1 MFRRREGKAL
11 RFSVER
17 SLKNQRGFTLLEML
31 IVISI
36 VGVLAAV
43 AVPRFT
49 NAVALANT
57 ARIQSDLQVLN
68 AAIMMYQTEKG
79 TEPTKIEDLGLYV
92 LDIDNVKPPK
102 GECRLRDG
110 KTLKVTATSYGL
122 LSDEKD
128 GMQATCEGKKISEFW
143 RKE

>member
-1 MFRRREGKAL
+1 MKGF
-11 RFSVER
+11 
-17 SLKNQRGFTLLEML
+17 LKNQRGFTLLEML

-68 AAIMMYQTEKG
+68 AAVVMYQTEKG
-79 TEPTKIEDLGLYV
+79 TNPKEIKDLGDYV

-102 GECRLRDG
+102 GECRLKDG
-110 KTLKVTATSYGL
+110 KSLTVTATSYGL
-122 LSDEKD
+122 VSDAKE
-128 GMQATCEGKKISEFW
+128 GMQATCEGNKLSDFW

>member
-1 MFRRREGKAL
+1 MKGL
-11 RFSVER
+11 
-17 SLKNQRGFTLLEML
+17 LKNQRGFTLLEML

-68 AAIMMYQTEKG
+68 AAVVMYQTEKG
-79 TEPTKIEDLGLYV
+79 TDPTKIEDLGNYV
-92 LDIDNVKPPK
+92 LDIANVKPPK
-102 GECRLRDG
+102 GECRLKDG
-110 KTLKVTATSYGL
+110 TSLKVTATSYAL
-122 LSDEKD
+122 ISDAKD
-128 GMQATCEGKKISEFW
+128 GIQATCEGKKLSDFW

>member
-1 MFRRREGKAL
+1 MKGL
-11 RFSVER
+11 
-17 SLKNQRGFTLLEML
+17 LKNQRGFTLLEML

-68 AAIMMYQTEKG
+68 AAVVMYQTEKG
-79 TEPTKIEDLGLYV
+79 TNPKEIKDLGDYV

-102 GECRLRDG
+102 GECRLKDG
-110 KTLKVTATSYGL
+110 SSLTVTATSYGL
-122 LSDEKD
+122 VSDAKD
-128 GMQATCEGKKISEFW
+128 GMQATCEGNKLSDFW

>member
-1 MFRRREGKAL
+1 MKGF
-11 RFSVER
+11 
-17 SLKNQRGFTLLEML
+17 LKNQRGFTLLEML

-68 AAIMMYQTEKG
+68 AAVVMYQTEKG
-79 TEPTKIEDLGLYV
+79 ENPKEIKDLGDYV

-102 GECRLRDG
+102 GECRLKDG
-110 KTLKVTATSYGL
+110 KSFTVTATSYSL
-122 LSDEKD
+122 VSDAKD
-128 GMQATCEGKKISEFW
+128 GMQATCEGNKLSDFW

>member
-1 MFRRREGKAL
+1 M
-11 RFSVER
+11 RFSVKR
-17 SLKNQRGFTLLEML
+17 RLDNQKGFTLLEML

-68 AAIMMYQTEKG
+68 AAVVMYQTEKG
-79 TEPTKIEDLGLYV
+79 TNPAKVEDLETYV

-102 GECRLRDG
+102 GECRLKDG
-110 KTLKVTATSYGL
+110 SSLTVTATSYGL
-122 LSDEKD
+122 VSDAKD
-128 GMQATCEGKKISEFW
+128 GIQATCEGKKLSEFW

>member
-1 MFRRREGKAL
+1 MKGF
-11 RFSVER
+11 
-17 SLKNQRGFTLLEML
+17 LKNQRGFTLLEML

-68 AAIMMYQTEKG
+68 AAVVMYQTEKG
-79 TEPTKIEDLGLYV
+79 TNPKEIKDLGDYV

-102 GECRLRDG
+102 GECRLKDG
-110 KTLKVTATSYGL
+110 SSLTVTATSYGL
-122 LSDEKD
+122 VSDAKD
-128 GMQATCEGKKISEFW
+128 GMQATCEGNKLSDFW

>member
-1 MFRRREGKAL
+1 MKRLFA
-11 RFSVER
+11 
-17 SLKNQRGFTLLEML
+17 NQRGFTLLEML

-68 AAIMMYQTEKG
+68 AAVVMYQTEKG
-79 TEPTKIEDLGLYV
+79 TNPVKIEDLSNYV
-92 LDIDNVKPPK
+92 LDIANVKPPK
-102 GECRLRDG
+102 GECRLKDG
-110 KTLKVTATSYGL
+110 SSLTVTATSYGL
-122 LSDEKD
+122 ISDDKD
-128 GMQATCEGKKISEFW
+128 GMQATGEGKKLSEFW

>member
-1 MFRRREGKAL
+1 M

-68 AAIMMYQTEKG
+68 AAVVMYQTEKG
-79 TEPTKIEDLGLYV
+79 ENPKEIKDLGDYV

-102 GECRLRDG
+102 GECRLKDG
-110 KTLKVTATSYGL
+110 SSLTVTATSYGL
-122 LSDEKD
+122 ISDEKD
-128 GMQATCEGKKISEFW
+128 GMQATCEGKKLSEFW

>member
-1 MFRRREGKAL
+1 MKRLFA
-11 RFSVER
+11 
-17 SLKNQRGFTLLEML
+17 NQRGFTLLEML

-68 AAIMMYQTEKG
+68 AAVVMYQTEKG
-79 TEPTKIEDLGLYV
+79 TNPTDIKDLGAYV

-102 GECRLRDG
+102 GECRLKDG
-110 KTLKVTATSYGL
+110 SSFTVKATSYGL
-122 LSDEKD
+122 VSDAKD
-128 GMQATCEGKKISEFW
+128 GMQATCEGKKLSEFW

>member
-1 MFRRREGKAL
+1 MKRL
-11 RFSVER
+11 
-17 SLKNQRGFTLLEML
+17 LKNQRGFTLLEML

-68 AAIMMYQTEKG
+68 AAVVMYQTEKG
-79 TEPTKIEDLGLYV
+79 TNPKEIKDLGDYV

-102 GECRLRDG
+102 GECRLKDG
-110 KTLKVTATSYGL
+110 SSLTVTATSYGL
-122 LSDEKD
+122 VSDAKD
-128 GMQATCEGKKISEFW
+128 GMQATCEGNKLSDFW

>member
-1 MFRRREGKAL
+1 MKGF
-11 RFSVER
+11 
-17 SLKNQRGFTLLEML
+17 LKNQRGFTLLEML

-68 AAIMMYQTEKG
+68 AAVVMYQTEKG
-79 TEPTKIEDLGLYV
+79 TNPKEIKDLGDYV

-102 GECRLRDG
+102 GECRLKNG
-110 KTLKVTATSYGL
+110 KSFTVTATSYGL
-122 LSDEKD
+122 VADEKD
-128 GMQATCEGKKISEFW
+128 GMQATCEGNKLSDFW

>member
-1 MFRRREGKAL
+1 MKGL
-11 RFSVER
+11 
-17 SLKNQRGFTLLEML
+17 LKNQRGFTLLEML

-68 AAIMMYQTEKG
+68 AAVVMFQTEKG
-79 TEPTKIEDLGLYV
+79 TNPTSIEDLGPYV
-92 LDIDNVKPPK
+92 LDIANVKPPK
-102 GECRLRDG
+102 GECRLKDG
-110 KTLKVTATSYGL
+110 SSLTVTATSYGL
-122 LSDEKD
+122 ASDVKD
-128 GMQATCEGKKISEFW
+128 GMQATCEGKKLSEFW

>member
-1 MFRRREGKAL
+1 MEGKAL
-11 RFSVER
+11 RFSVKGL
-17 SLKNQRGFTLLEML
+17 LKNQRGFTLLEML

-68 AAIMMYQTEKG
+68 AAVVMFQTGKG
-79 TEPTKIEDLGLYV
+79 TNPTSIEDLGPYV
-92 LDIDNVKPPK
+92 LDIANVKPPK
-102 GECRLRDG
+102 GECRLKDG
-110 KTLKVTATSYGL
+110 SSLTVTATSYGL
-122 LSDEKD
+122 VSDAKD
-128 GMQATCEGKKISEFW
+128 GMQATCEGKKLSEFW

>member
-1 MFRRREGKAL
+1 MKGF
-11 RFSVER
+11 
-17 SLKNQRGFTLLEML
+17 LKNQRGFTLLEML

-68 AAIMMYQTEKG
+68 AAVVMYQTEKG
-79 TEPTKIEDLGLYV
+79 TNPKEIKDLGAYV

-102 GECRLRDG
+102 GECRLKDG
-110 KTLKVTATSYGL
+110 SSFTVTATSYGL
-122 LSDEKD
+122 VSDAKD
-128 GMQATCEGKKISEFW
+128 GMQATCEGNKLSDFW

>member
-1 MFRRREGKAL
+1 M

-68 AAIMMYQTEKG
+68 ASVVMYQTEKG
-79 TEPTKIEDLGLYV
+79 TNPTKIEDLGDYV
-92 LDIDNVKPPK
+92 LDISNVKPPK
-102 GECRLRDG
+102 GECRLKDG
-110 KTLKVTATSYGL
+110 KSLTVTAASYGL
-122 LSDEKD
+122 VSDEKD
-128 GMQATCEGKKISEFW
+128 GMQATCEGKKLSEFW

>member
-1 MFRRREGKAL
+1 MKRLFA
-11 RFSVER
+11 
-17 SLKNQRGFTLLEML
+17 NQRGFTLLEML

-68 AAIMMYQTEKG
+68 AAVVMYQTEKG
-79 TEPTKIEDLGLYV
+79 TNPAKIEDLGNYV
-92 LDIDNVKPPK
+92 LDIANVKPPK
-102 GECRLRDG
+102 GECRLKDG
-110 KTLKVTATSYGL
+110 SSLTVTATSYGL
-122 LSDEKD
+122 VSDEKD
-128 GMQATCEGKKISEFW
+128 GMQATCEGKKLSEFW

>member
-1 MFRRREGKAL
+1 MKGF
-11 RFSVER
+11 
-17 SLKNQRGFTLLEML
+17 LKNQRGFTLLEML

-68 AAIMMYQTEKG
+68 AAVVMYQTEKG
-79 TEPTKIEDLGLYV
+79 TDPTKIEDLGNYV
-92 LDIDNVKPPK
+92 LDIANVKPPK
-102 GECRLRDG
+102 GECRLKDG
-110 KTLKVTATSYGL
+110 TSLKVTATSYAL
-122 LSDEKD
+122 ISDAKD
-128 GMQATCEGKKISEFW
+128 GIQATCEGKKLNDFW

>member
-1 MFRRREGKAL
+1 M

-68 AAIMMYQTEKG
+68 AAVVMYQTEKG
-79 TEPTKIEDLGLYV
+79 TNPTKIEDLGDYV
-92 LDIDNVKPPK
+92 LDISNVKPPK
-102 GECRLRDG
+102 GECRLKDG
-110 KTLKVTATSYGL
+110 KSLTVTAASYGL
-122 LSDEKD
+122 VADEKD
-128 GMQATCEGKKISEFW
+128 GMQATCEGKKLSEFW

>member
-68 AAIMMYQTEKG
+68 AAVVMYQTEKG
-79 TEPTKIEDLGLYV
+79 TNPTKIEDLGDYV
-92 LDIDNVKPPK
+92 LDISNVKPPK
-102 GECRLRDG
+102 GECRLKDG
-110 KTLKVTATSYGL
+110 KSLTVTAASYGL
-122 LSDEKD
+122 VSDEKD
-128 GMQATCEGKKISEFW
+128 GMQATCEGKKLSEFW

>member
-1 MFRRREGKAL
+1 MKGF
-11 RFSVER
+11 
-17 SLKNQRGFTLLEML
+17 LKNQRGFTLLEML

-68 AAIMMYQTEKG
+68 AAVVMYQTEKG
-79 TEPTKIEDLGLYV
+79 TDPTKIEDLGDYV
-92 LDIDNVKPPK
+92 LDISNVKPPK
-102 GECRLRDG
+102 GECRLKDG
-110 KTLKVTATSYGL
+110 KSLTVTAASYGL
-122 LSDEKD
+122 VSDEKD
-128 GMQATCEGKKISEFW
+128 GMQATCEGKKLSEFW

>member
-1 MFRRREGKAL
+1 M

-17 SLKNQRGFTLLEML
+17 GLKNQRGFTLLEML

-68 AAIMMYQTEKG
+68 AAVVMYQTEKG
-79 TEPTKIEDLGLYV
+79 TNPTKIEDLGDYV
-92 LDIDNVKPPK
+92 LDISNVKPPK
-102 GECRLRDG
+102 GECRLKDG
-110 KTLKVTATSYGL
+110 KSLTVTAASYGL
-122 LSDEKD
+122 VSDEKD
-128 GMQATCEGKKISEFW
+128 GMQATCEGKKLSEFW

>member
-1 MFRRREGKAL
+1 M
-11 RFSVER
+11 
-17 SLKNQRGFTLLEML
+17 LKRLFANQRGFTLLEML

-68 AAIMMYQTEKG
+68 AAVVMYQTEKG
-79 TEPTKIEDLGLYV
+79 TNPTDIKDLGAYV

-102 GECRLRDG
+102 GECRLKDG
-110 KTLKVTATSYGL
+110 SSLTVKATSYGL
-122 LSDEKD
+122 VSDAKD
-128 GMQATCEGKKISEFW
+128 GMQATCEGKKLSEFW

>member
-1 MFRRREGKAL
+1 M

-68 AAIMMYQTEKG
+68 AAVVMYQTEKG
-79 TEPTKIEDLGLYV
+79 TNPTKIEDLGDYV
-92 LDIDNVKPPK
+92 LDISNVKPPK
-102 GECRLRDG
+102 GECRLKDG
-110 KTLKVTATSYGL
+110 KSLTVTAASYGL
-122 LSDEKD
+122 VSDEKD
-128 GMQATCEGKKISEFW
+128 GMQATCEGKKLSEFW

>member
-1 MFRRREGKAL
+1 MEGKT
-11 RFSVER
+11 
-17 SLKNQRGFTLLEML
+17 LKRLFANQRGFTLLEML

-68 AAIMMYQTEKG
+68 AAVVMYQTERER
-79 TEPTKIEDLGLYV
+79 T
-92 LDIDNVKPPK
+92 
-102 GECRLRDG
+102 R
-110 KTLKVTATSYGL
+110 
-122 LSDEKD
+122 
-128 GMQATCEGKKISEFW
+128 
-143 RKE
+143 RKSRI

>member
-1 MFRRREGKAL
+1 MKGF
-11 RFSVER
+11 
-17 SLKNQRGFTLLEML
+17 LKNQRGFTLLEML

-68 AAIMMYQTEKG
+68 AAVVMYQTEKG
-79 TEPTKIEDLGLYV
+79 TNPAKIEDLSSYV
-92 LDIDNVKPPK
+92 LDIANVKPPK
-102 GECRLRDG
+102 GECRLKDG
-110 KTLKVTATSYGL
+110 SSLTVTATSYGL
-122 LSDEKD
+122 ASDDKD
-128 GMQATCEGKKISEFW
+128 GMQATCEGKKLSEFW

>member
-1 MFRRREGKAL
+1 MKGF
-11 RFSVER
+11 
-17 SLKNQRGFTLLEML
+17 LKNQRGFTLLEML

-68 AAIMMYQTEKG
+68 AAVVMYQTEKG
-79 TEPTKIEDLGLYV
+79 TNPSKIEDLSNYV
-92 LDIDNVKPPK
+92 LDIANVKPPK
-102 GECRLRDG
+102 GECRLKDG
-110 KTLKVTATSYGL
+110 SSLTVTAAAYGL
-122 LSDEKD
+122 ASDDKD
-128 GMQATCEGKKISEFW
+128 GMQATCEGKKLSEFW

>member
-1 MFRRREGKAL
+1 MKGF
-11 RFSVER
+11 
-17 SLKNQRGFTLLEML
+17 LKNQRGFTLLEML

-68 AAIMMYQTEKG
+68 AAVVMYQTEKG
-79 TEPTKIEDLGLYV
+79 ENPKEIKDLGDYV

-102 GECRLRDG
+102 GECRLKDG
-110 KTLKVTATSYGL
+110 KSLTVTATSYGL
-122 LSDEKD
+122 VSDAKE
-128 GMQATCEGKKISEFW
+128 GMQATCEGNKLSDFW

>member
-1 MFRRREGKAL
+1 MKRLFA
-11 RFSVER
+11 
-17 SLKNQRGFTLLEML
+17 NQRGFTLLEML

-68 AAIMMYQTEKG
+68 AAVVMYPTEKG
-79 TEPTKIEDLGLYV
+79 TNPAKIEDLGNYV
-92 LDIDNVKPPK
+92 LDIANVKPPK
-102 GECRLRDG
+102 GECRLKDG
-110 KTLKVTATSYGL
+110 SSLTVKATSYGL
-122 LSDEKD
+122 VSDAKD
-128 GMQATCEGKKISEFW
+128 GMQATCEGKKLSEFW

>member
-1 MFRRREGKAL
+1 MEGKT
-11 RFSVER
+11 
-17 SLKNQRGFTLLEML
+17 LKRLFANQRGFTLLEML

-68 AAIMMYQTEKG
+68 AAVVMY
-79 TEPTKIEDLGLYV
+79 
-92 LDIDNVKPPK
+92 
-102 GECRLRDG
+102 
-110 KTLKVTATSYGL
+110 
-122 LSDEKD
+122 
-128 GMQATCEGKKISEFW
+128 
-143 RKE
+143 